1 MIFLAKEIGGV
12 FWCIPK
18 CRGVGMIKREEIL
31 DFLSKNKTML
41 SQEFGV
47 EGIALFG
54 SYARNQA
61 RADSDI
67 DLMVKASVKSFDQYF
82 NLKSYLEKNFNKKV
96 DLVYSDSIRPFIKK
110 FIEKDL
116 IYA

>member
-1 MIFLAKEIGGV
+1 
-12 FWCIPK
+12 
-18 CRGVGMIKREEIL
+18 MIKREEIL

-41 SQEFGV
+41 NQEFGV